1 MQNCI
6 SRRRFGPISK
16 KRIYKKHLWITLNEK
31 EDLEKRANNSHHKL
45 YYSYFLTGL
54 FLLLGYFNYA
64 QNQGFA
70 KGRTYVVD
78 SIKVTGLKSFN
89 AQTVISYSGLRKGQK
104 ISVPGEQVSEI
115 INKLWG
121 LELFSDINFYVI
133 KVDGEKIDL
142 EIEIEELPTLTE
154 VKVNGLKKGKIE
166 TIIKDTELSAGKKL
180 SESFLTNTK
189 NYIENKYKKDGFLNT
204 KVNLNTILDTVGKNT
219 YKMVVNVDR
228 GPRVK
233 IDKINF
239 EGNEIFKS
247 PKLRSKLKKTK
258 HKRSIRFWKKSK
270 YTENDFQE
278 DLVGLVN
285 FYKEEG
291 YRDARIIS
299 DSLIRDENDSNSISL
314 NLQIEEGKKYYFGD
328 INFIGNTVYGDN
340 TIQQI
345 LGLDKGDTYN
355 GVLLKKRIADTSKP
369 DGNDITN
376 LYQNSGYLF
385 SNINAVEVSA
395 VNDTINFEI
404 RITEGKQANFNKIYV
419 EGNTKTND
427 HVIYRELRTKPGELY
442 SKDRLV
448 RTVRELGQLGFF
460 DAEQI
465 SPELENVN
473 PNDGTIDV
481 KFDLVESG
489 ASQIELQGGYGQG
502 GFIGTLGL
510 SFNNFSMRNIFD
522 GKSYK
527 PLPMGDGQ
535 TLALRLQASQF
546 YNTYSFNF
554 SEPWLGGEQPVQ
566 FSTSLQHTI
575 QYRYDFFTGLAD
587 RSQSFQI
594 SGLTVG
600 LAKRLQVP
608 DDFFQLSQALSYQYY
623 NLKNY
628 YTGLF
633 TFGDGEAKNLAYT
646 ISLLRNN
653 TRVNPIFPT
662 GGSTFTVSAKLTPP
676 YSLLSGR
683 DFSDLENQPEFQDEN
698 GNPLF
703 DKIDQERFRWLEF
716 YKVKFNGTWYTR
728 VFDDLIL
735 KTQADFG
742 FIGAYNKDRGNIPFE
757 RFFLGGDG
765 MISYALD
772 GRETIALRGY
782 PNQSLSGNDGSVIY
796 NKFSLELRYP
806 ITLKPSAS
814 IYALT
819 FLEAGNGYNS
829 FREFDPFNSKRSAGL
844 GVRIFMPAF
853 GLLGID
859 FAYGF
864 DNTNPNSTTPNGWE
878 THFIIGQR
886 F

>member
-1 MQNCI
+1 
-6 SRRRFGPISK
+6 
-16 KRIYKKHLWITLNEK
+16 
-31 EDLEKRANNSHHKL
+31 LEKRANNSHHKS

-54 FLLLGYFNYA
+54 FLLLGYFNNA
-64 QNQGFA
+64 QTQGFV

-78 SIKVTGLKSFN
+78 SIKVSGLKSFN

-121 LELFSDINFYVI
+121 LELFSDINFYVT
-133 KVDGEKIDL
+133 KVDGENIDL

-166 TIIKDTELSAGKKL
+166 TIIKDTELTAGKKI

-204 KVNLNTILDTVGKNT
+204 KVSLNTILDTVGKNT
-219 YKMVVNVDR
+219 YKMVVNIDR

-233 IDKINF
+233 IHKINF

-247 PKLRSKLKKTK
+247 SKLRSKLKNTK
-258 HKRSIRFWKKSK
+258 HKTSLRFWKKSK
-270 YTENDFQE
+270 FIKNDFQE
-278 DLVGLVN
+278 DLAGLVN

-299 DSLIRDENDSNSISL
+299 DTLIRDENDLNSISL

-345 LGLDKGDTYN
+345 IGLKKGDTYN

-676 YSLLSGR
+676 YSLLTGR

-698 GNPLF
+698 GNPLV

-765 MISYALD
+765 MVSYALD

-819 FLEAGNGYNS
+819 FLEAGNGYNG
-829 FREFDPFNSKRSAGL
+829 FREFDPFNSKRSAGI

>member
-1 MQNCI
+1 M
-6 SRRRFGPISK
+6 
-16 KRIYKKHLWITLNEK
+16 
-31 EDLEKRANNSHHKL
+31 EKRANNSHHKS
-45 YYSYFLTGL
+45 YYSYFLIGL

-64 QNQGFA
+64 QNQGFV
-70 KGRTYVVD
+70 KGRTYVID

-121 LELFSDINFYVI
+121 LDLFSDINFYVT
-133 KVDGEKIDL
+133 KVDGENIDL

-166 TIIKDTELSAGKKL
+166 TIIKDTELTAGKKL

-189 NYIENKYKKDGFLNT
+189 NYIENKYKNDGFLNT
-204 KVNLNTILDTVGKNT
+204 KVSLNTILDTVGKNT

-247 PKLRSKLKKTK
+247 SKLRSKLKKTK
-258 HKRSIRFWKKSK
+258 HKTSIRFWKKSK
-270 YTENDFQE
+270 FIENDFQE

-299 DSLIRDENDSNSISL
+299 DSLIRDENDPNSISL

-345 LGLDKGDTYN
+345 LGLKKGDAYN

-404 RITEGKQANFNKIYV
+404 RITEGKQANFNKIFV

-566 FSTSLQHTI
+566 FSTSIQHTI

-623 NLKNY
+623 NLNNY

-646 ISLLRNN
+646 ISLIRNN

-662 GGSTFTVSAKLTPP
+662 GGSNFTVSAKFTPP

-698 GNPLF
+698 GNPLV

-765 MISYALD
+765 MVSYALD

-814 IYALT
+814 IYTLT

-864 DNTNPNSTTPNGWE
+864 DNTNPNSTSPNGWE

>member
-1 MQNCI
+1 M
-6 SRRRFGPISK
+6 
-16 KRIYKKHLWITLNEK
+16 WITLNEK

-204 KVNLNTILDTVGKNT
+204 KVSLNTILDTVGKNT

-683 DFSDLENQPEFQDEN
+683 DFSDLENQPEFQDED
-698 GNPLF
+698 GNPLV

>member
-1 MQNCI
+1 MI
-6 SRRRFGPISK
+6 I
-16 KRIYKKHLWITLNEK
+16 LNEK
-31 EDLEKRANNSHHKL
+31 EDLEKLANNSQIRPF
-45 YYSYFLTGL
+45 YSYFFLGL
-54 FLLLGYFNYA
+54 FLLLGYSNFA
-64 QNQGFA
+64 QTNGFV
-70 KGRTYVVD
+70 KGKSYIIDT
-78 SIKVTGLKSFN
+78 IKVKGLKSFN

-104 ISVPGEQVSEI
+104 ISVPGEEVSEI

-121 LELFSDINFYVI
+121 LELFSDINFYVT
-133 KVDGEKIDL
+133 KVKGGAIDL

-154 VKVNGLKKGKIE
+154 VKVKGLKKGKIE
-166 TIIKDTELSAGKKL
+166 SIINDTELTAGKKL

-204 KVNLNTILDTVGKNT
+204 KVILNTILDTVGKNT
-219 YKMVVNVDR
+219 YRMVVNVDK

-233 IDKINF
+233 INKINF

-247 PKLRSKLKKTK
+247 FKLQNKLKNTK
-258 HKRSIRFWKKSK
+258 PKKSYRFWKKSK
-270 YTENDFQE
+270 FDQKEFDE
-278 DLVGLVN
+278 DLVGLID

-291 YRDARIIS
+291 YRDARVIS
-299 DSLIRDENDSNSISL
+299 DTLINEEFNPNSVVL
-314 NLQIEEGKKYYFGD
+314 NINIEEGKKYYFGSID
-328 INFIGNTVYGDN
+328 FIGNTVYGN
-340 TIQQI
+340 NIIQQI
-345 LGLDKGDTYN
+345 LGLKKGDTYN

-395 VNDTINFEI
+395 INDTINFEI

-465 SPELENVN
+465 NPEMDNVN

-502 GFIGTLGL
+502 GFIGALGL

-546 YNTYSFNF
+546 YSTYSFNF

-566 FSTSLQHTI
+566 LSTSLQHTI
-575 QYRYDFFTGLAD
+575 QYRYDYFTGLAD
-587 RSQSFQI
+587 KTQSFQI
-594 SGLTVG
+594 SGLTFG
-600 LAKRLQVP
+600 LAKRLRVP

-633 TFGDGEAKNLAYT
+633 TFGDGEANNLAYT
-646 ISLLRNN
+646 ISLSRNN

-662 GGSTFTVSAKLTPP
+662 GGSTFNISGKFTPP
-676 YSLLSGR
+676 YSLLTGR
-683 DFSDLENQPEFQDEN
+683 DYADLENQIEFQDEN
-698 GNPLF
+698 GNPLI

-716 YKVKFNGTWYTR
+716 YKIKFNGTWYTR

-742 FIGAYNKDRGNIPFE
+742 FIGSYNSDRGNIPFE

-765 MISYALD
+765 MVSYALD

-819 FLEAGNGYNS
+819 FLEAGDGYNS
-829 FREFDPFNSKRSAGL
+829 FREFDPFNSKRSAGA

-859 FAYGF
+859 FGYGF
-864 DNTNPNSTTPNGWE
+864 DNANPNINTPNGWE

>member
-1 MQNCI
+1 M
-6 SRRRFGPISK
+6 
-16 KRIYKKHLWITLNEK
+16 
-31 EDLEKRANNSHHKL
+31 
-45 YYSYFLTGL
+45 
-54 FLLLGYFNYA
+54 GYFNYA
-64 QNQGFA
+64 QTNGFV
-70 KGRTYVVD
+70 KGKSYVID
-78 SIKVTGLKSFN
+78 TIKVKGLKSFN
-89 AQTVISYSGLRKGQK
+89 AQTVVSYSGLRKGQK
-104 ISVPGEQVSEI
+104 ISVPGEEVSDI

-121 LELFSDINFYVI
+121 LELFSDINFYVTR
-133 KVDGEKIDL
+133 VQGESIDL
-142 EIEIEELPTLTE
+142 EIEIEELPTLSE
-154 VKVNGLKKGKIE
+154 VKVKGLKKGKIE
-166 TIIKDTELSAGKKL
+166 GIIKDTELTSGKKL
-180 SESFLTNTK
+180 SESFLTNTR
-189 NYIENKYKKDGFLNT
+189 NYIENKFKKDGFLNT
-204 KVNLNTILDTVGKNT
+204 KVTLNTILDTIGKNT
-219 YKMVVNVDR
+219 YKMVVNVDK

-239 EGNEIFKS
+239 EGNEIFS
-247 PKLRSKLKKTK
+247 DFKLQGKLKKTK
-258 HKRSIRFWKKSK
+258 HKKSYRFWKKSK
-270 YTENDFQE
+270 FIEKEFNE
-278 DLVGLVN
+278 DLINLVD

-299 DSLIRDENDSNSISL
+299 DTLIKDPDNPNSIVL
-314 NLQIEEGKKYYFGD
+314 DIDVEEGKKYYFGD

-340 TIQQI
+340 IIQQI
-345 LGLDKGDTYN
+345 LGLKKGDTYN

-404 RITEGKQANFNKIYV
+404 RITEGKQANFNKIYI

-465 SPELENVN
+465 NPEMENVN

-546 YNTYSFNF
+546 YSTYSFNF

-566 FSTSLQHTI
+566 LSTSLQHTI

-587 RSQSFQI
+587 KTQSFQI
-594 SGLTVG
+594 SGLTLG
-600 LAKRLQVP
+600 LAKRLRVP

-623 NLKNY
+623 NLQNY

-633 TFGDGEAKNLAYT
+633 TFGDGEANNLAYT
-646 ISLLRNN
+646 ISLSRNN

-662 GGSTFTVSAKLTPP
+662 GGSTFNISAKFTPP
-676 YSLLSGR
+676 YSLISGR
-683 DFSDLENQPEFQDEN
+683 DYSDLENQAEFQDES
-698 GNPLF
+698 GNPLV

-742 FIGAYNKDRGNIPFE
+742 FIGAYNSDRGNIPFE

-765 MISYALD
+765 MVSYALD
-772 GRETIALRGY
+772 GRETI
-782 PNQSLSGNDGSVIY
+782 
-796 NKFSLELRYP
+796 
-806 ITLKPSAS
+806 
-814 IYALT
+814 
-819 FLEAGNGYNS
+819 
-829 FREFDPFNSKRSAGL
+829 
-844 GVRIFMPAF
+844 
-853 GLLGID
+853 
-859 FAYGF
+859 
-864 DNTNPNSTTPNGWE
+864 
-878 THFIIGQR
+878 
-886 F
+886 

>member
-1 MQNCI
+1 M
-6 SRRRFGPISK
+6 
-16 KRIYKKHLWITLNEK
+16 WTTLNEK
-31 EDLEKRANNSHHKL
+31 EDLEKRANNSHHKS
-45 YYSYFLTGL
+45 YYSYFLIGL
-54 FLLLGYFNYA
+54 FLLLGYTNYA
-64 QNQGFA
+64 QTEGFV

-78 SIKVTGLKSFN
+78 SIKVSGLKSFN

-121 LELFSDINFYVI
+121 LELFSDINFYVT
-133 KVDGEKIDL
+133 KVTGEHIDL
-142 EIEIEELPTLTE
+142 EIEIEELPTLSE
-154 VKVNGLKKGKIE
+154 VKINGLKKGKTE
-166 TIIKDTELSAGKKL
+166 TIIKDTELTAGKKL

-189 NYIENKYKKDGFLNT
+189 NYIENKFKKEGFLNT
-204 KVNLNTILDTVGKNT
+204 KVALNTILDTIGKNT
-219 YKMVVNVDR
+219 YKMVVNVDK

-233 IDKINF
+233 IQNINF
-239 EGNEIFKS
+239 EGNEIYKS
-247 PKLRSKLKKTK
+247 SKLRSKLKKTK
-258 HKRSIRFWKKSK
+258 QRKSVRFWKKSK
-270 YTENDFQE
+270 FIEKEFE
-278 DLVGLVN
+278 RDLVGLID

-291 YRDARIIS
+291 YRDARVIS
-299 DSLIRDENDSNSISL
+299 DTLLRDENDPNSVSL
-314 NLQIEEGKKYYFGD
+314 ALQIEEGRKYYFGD
-328 INFIGNTVYGDN
+328 IDFIGNTVYGDN
-340 TIQQI
+340 LIQQI
-345 LGLDKGDTYN
+345 LGLKKGDTYN

-465 SPELENVN
+465 NPELENVN

-522 GKSYK
+522 GKSYR

-608 DDFFQLSQALSYQYY
+608 DDFFQLSQAISYQYY
-623 NLKNY
+623 NLNNY

-633 TFGDGEAKNLAYT
+633 TFGDGESKNLAYT
-646 ISLLRNN
+646 ISLSRNN

-662 GGSTFTVSAKLTPP
+662 GGSTFNISAKLTPP
-676 YSLLSGR
+676 YSLISGR
-683 DFSDLENQPEFQDEN
+683 DFSDLENQPEFQDED
-698 GNPLF
+698 GNPLS

-742 FIGAYNKDRGNIPFE
+742 FIGAYNQDRGNIPFE

-765 MISYALD
+765 MVSYALD

-782 PNQSLSGNDGSVIY
+782 PNQSLSGNDGSVLY

-864 DNTNPNSTTPNGWE
+864 DNTNPNATTPNGWE

>member
-1 MQNCI
+1 M
-6 SRRRFGPISK
+6 
-16 KRIYKKHLWITLNEK
+16 
-31 EDLEKRANNSHHKL
+31 EKRANNSHHKS
-45 YYSYFLTGL
+45 YYSYFLIGL
-54 FLLLGYFNYA
+54 FLLLGYTNYA
-64 QNQGFA
+64 QTEGFV

-78 SIKVTGLKSFN
+78 SIKVSGLKSFN

-121 LELFSDINFYVI
+121 LELFSDINFYVT
-133 KVDGEKIDL
+133 KVTGEHIDL
-142 EIEIEELPTLTE
+142 EIEIEELPTLSE
-154 VKVNGLKKGKIE
+154 VKINGLKKGKTE
-166 TIIKDTELSAGKKL
+166 TIIKDTELTAGKKL

-189 NYIENKYKKDGFLNT
+189 NYIENKFKKEGFLNT
-204 KVNLNTILDTVGKNT
+204 KVALNTILDTIGKNT
-219 YKMVVNVDR
+219 YKMVVNVDK

-233 IDKINF
+233 IQNINF
-239 EGNEIFKS
+239 EGNEIYKS
-247 PKLRSKLKKTK
+247 SKLRSKLKKTK
-258 HKRSIRFWKKSK
+258 QKKSVRFWKKSK
-270 YTENDFQE
+270 FIEKEFE
-278 DLVGLVN
+278 GDLVGLID

-291 YRDARIIS
+291 YRDARVIS
-299 DSLIRDENDSNSISL
+299 DTLLRDENDPNSVSL
-314 NLQIEEGKKYYFGD
+314 ALQIEEGRKYYFGD
-328 INFIGNTVYGDN
+328 IDFIGNTVYGDN
-340 TIQQI
+340 LIQQI
-345 LGLDKGDTYN
+345 LGLKKGDTYN

-465 SPELENVN
+465 NPELENVN

-522 GKSYK
+522 GKSYR

-608 DDFFQLSQALSYQYY
+608 DDFFQLSQAISYQYY
-623 NLKNY
+623 NLNNY

-633 TFGDGEAKNLAYT
+633 TFGDGESKNLAYT
-646 ISLLRNN
+646 ISLSRNN

-662 GGSTFTVSAKLTPP
+662 GGSTFNISAKLTPP
-676 YSLLSGR
+676 YSLISGR
-683 DFSDLENQPEFQDEN
+683 DFSDLENQPEFQDED
-698 GNPLF
+698 GNPLS

-742 FIGAYNKDRGNIPFE
+742 FIGAYNQDRGNIPFE

-765 MISYALD
+765 MVSYALD

-782 PNQSLSGNDGSVIY
+782 PNQSLSGNDGSVLY

-864 DNTNPNSTTPNGWE
+864 DNTNPNATTPNGWE